1 MALVAKDKFMCL
13 RNRVLFLNFSQ
24 WYTPGK
30 KRDQNS
36 TSFTESGIYN
46 YSIRIWRRF
55 GVATELI
62 GRSLQATSYGGLKG
76 KLTPV
81 WPNAHFFEKN
91 IWSALLIFQKQF
103 LI

>member
-1 MALVAKDKFMCL
+1 MTSIWS
-13 RNRVLFLNFSQ
+13 RNWSNV
-24 WYTPGK
+24 
-30 KRDQNS
+30 
-36 TSFTESGIYN
+36 
-46 YSIRIWRRF
+46 
-55 GVATELI
+55 
-62 GRSLQATSYGGLKG
+62 RSLQATSYGGLKG